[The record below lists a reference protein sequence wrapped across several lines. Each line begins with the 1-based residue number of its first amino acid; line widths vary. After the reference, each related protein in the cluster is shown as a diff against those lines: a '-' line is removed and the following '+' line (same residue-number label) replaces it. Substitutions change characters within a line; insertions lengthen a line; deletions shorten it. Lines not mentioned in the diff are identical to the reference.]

1 MHKLPS
7 SKTDALK
14 LIETISESLY
24 SQTQFENLKEID
36 EILENRH
43 QLIEQFFCDFK
54 KTIDDQDLEVFRRI
68 QKDDDVFR
76 RNLEE
81 NKISLSEKIAGEK
94 KSKQRMRLYTKI
106 SQQF

>member
-1 MHKLPS
+1 MYKLPS
-7 SKTDALK
+7 NKSDALE
-14 LIETISESLY
+14 LIVSISESLY
-24 SQTQFENLKEID
+24 ARTNFDNLKEID

-54 KTIDDQDLEVFRRI
+54 KTIDDHDL
-68 QKDDDVFR
+68 DVFR
-76 RNLEE
+76 KIQQDDDIFRKNVEE
-81 NKISLSEKIAGEK
+81 NKISLNEKIVGEK